1 MLFANNKFLTSF
13 DSLCYFEEFS
23 VNWWS
28 NNRNVNSRQTSV
40 LTDLEIGL
48 FSSLHLPVTP
58 FAKCSHTGSSF
69 INLANIENVN
79 AKDLFIE
86 DCE

>member
-40 LTDLEIGL
+40 LTDLEIG
-48 FSSLHLPVTP
+48 FFHLCICRSHRLRSAVTLE
-58 FAKCSHTGSSF
+58 AH
-69 INLANIENVN
+69 L
-79 AKDLFIE
+79 
-86 DCE
+86 